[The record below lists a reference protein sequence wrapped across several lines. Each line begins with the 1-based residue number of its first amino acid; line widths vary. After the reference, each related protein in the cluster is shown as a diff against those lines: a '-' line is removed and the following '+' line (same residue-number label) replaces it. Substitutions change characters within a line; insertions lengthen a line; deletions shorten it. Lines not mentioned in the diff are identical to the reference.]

1 MTETLRSPTEEDVPE
16 VVRLMSE
23 HWPEPADEDLV
34 RRTWSSPGFQLEHDA
49 RVDGA
54 SYVDVEAL
62 GEGRVWIDARGR
74 PSADILDWAEARGR
88 EKAKRLFA
96 GGWSSNEPL
105 LEALERRGFRLIR
118 HSHRMTIDLDDPT
131 PEPGWPEGLEV
142 RSFQP
147 GDERAF
153 YEAHQETFEDS
164 WEPIEESYDEWTHWL
179 LEPPAFVPELWFLAV
194 EDDEPA
200 GFAICHPHSGDAE
213 LGWVRILGVRRPW
226 RKRGLGR
233 ALLLHAF
240 AEFRKRGLL
249 RAGLGVD
256 AESVT
261 GANRLYEQ
269 AGMHVATRFDIYEKV
284 VE

>member
-1 MTETLRSPTEEDVPE
+1 MSELLRAPTEHDIAA

-23 HWPEPADEDLV
+23 HWPEPANEDLA
-34 RRTWSSPGFQLEHDA
+34 RRSWSSPDFELEHDA
-49 RVDGA
+49 RLDGA
-54 SYVDVEAL
+54 SYVDVSAI

-74 PSADILDWAEARGR
+74 SSAAILDWAETRAR
-88 EKAKRLFA
+88 EKGTRLLA

-105 LEALERRGFRLIR
+105 LEALERRGFHLVRR
-118 HSHRMTIDLDDPT
+118 SHRMRIDLDDPT
-131 PEPGWPEGLEV
+131 PEPDWPEGLEV

-164 WEPIEESYDEWTHWL
+164 WEPIEESYDEWAHWQ
-179 LEPPAFVPELWFLAV
+179 LESHAFVPELWFLAV
-194 EDDEPA
+194 EDDDPV
-200 GFAICHPHSGDAE
+200 GFAICHPHSGDAKC
-213 LGWVRILGVRRPW
+213 GWVRMLGVRRPW

-269 AGMHVATRFDIYEKV
+269 AGMHVAARFDIYEKV